1 MLGVTIQGSYYPL
14 PTLQI
19 SSETRSNLAE
29 LKLTILSLMSVCSG
43 VPRDDIWVKIRF
55 IMTDSVSHNLGVE
68 ELVSERLG
76 LEHVPRHLVCQVHP
90 SLMFNRET
98 TGLFKDIDTKIGH
111 DKIFAAFAI
120 GGFSSQF
127 LVKNDHMSTR
137 KWLF

>member
-1 MLGVTIQGSYYPL
+1 MQGVTIQGSYYPL

-55 IMTDSVSHNLGVE
+55 IMTDSVSHNLGVQ

-76 LEHVPRHLVCQVHP
+76 VEHVPGQVDP

-98 TGLFKDIDTKIGH
+98 T
-111 DKIFAAFAI
+111 
-120 GGFSSQF
+120 
-127 LVKNDHMSTR
+127 
-137 KWLF
+137 